1 VVVLGSHVI
10 ADAAVVGS
18 SHVRVRLRAGD
29 GSHLGAIAFRAAQ
42 EKLGQALLEARGA
55 RLHVAGTLS
64 VDRWGGAERA
74 QLRII
79 DAASAE
85 AP

>member
-1 VVVLGSHVI
+1 MV
-10 ADAAVVGS
+10 ADASVVGS

-29 GSHLGAIAFRAAQ
+29 GSHIGAIAFRAAQ
-42 EKLGQALLEARGA
+42 EKLGQALLDARGA

-64 VDRWGGAERA
+64 IDRWGGTERA
-74 QLRII
+74 QLRIL
-79 DAASAE
+79 DAAKVE